1 MTYTGMYSKDYSK
14 TSVGFDE
21 VFNRVMGTSLADASA
36 SNYPPYNLYKITD
49 NEYRIDMALAGF
61 NLDEIEVTLKE
72 DVLKIEYKP
81 DESATEADVKYFHRG
96 IAKRAFRR
104 VFALSDTL
112 VVKGATMENGILSI
126 DMENIIPEHRRPRK
140 IEITTKTQKVE
151 SKTDGEPIS
160 VNGAETD

>member
-1 MTYTGMYSKDYSK
+1 MYSKDYSK

-21 VFNRVMGTSLADASA
+21 VFNRVMGTSLADANA
-36 SNYPPYNLYKITD
+36 SNYPPYNLYKITE

-61 NLDEIEVTLKE
+61 SFDEIDVTLKE

-81 DESATEADVKYFHRG
+81 DDSDTEAEVKYFHRG

-126 DMENIIPEHRRPRK
+126 EMENIIPEHRRPRK
-140 IEITTKTQKVE
+140 IEITTKTPRLE
-151 SKTDGEPIS
+151 SKTDEEPIS
-160 VNGAETD
+160 EDGAEAD